1 MVECTKEY
9 VRDCVRDHVPEDDI
23 EAFLTE
29 AAKQLKSEDFYC
41 KDGLFSRPILT
52 DEQKKEIPC
61 NETFYN
67 ESRACG
73 DTFQTKFRNDRA
85 DKSLCK
91 YVHYLRKYSWFVALL
106 MKRRKKTVFG

>member
-1 MVECTKEY
+1 MVECTKDY
-9 VRDCVRDHVPEDDI
+9 VRDCVRGLVPDNDI

-41 KDGLFSRPILT
+41 KDGLFSKPILV

-61 NETFYN
+61 NETFFN
-67 ESRACG
+67 ESRVCG
-73 DTFQTKFRNDRA
+73 DTFQTKFRRNRA

-91 YVHYLRKYSWFVALL
+91 YVQYLRKYSWIVVLRNK
-106 MKRRKKTVFG
+106 M